1 MPILLLPVLKTIV
14 RMNNKWFLTIVLSKS
29 FTIKEIRASF
39 LEYFKSKRH
48 LIEKSASLMPAED
61 PTLLFTTAGMVPFK
75 DYFSG
80 IVSPPSPRIASVQKC
95 FRTTDLSNVG
105 KTKRHMSM
113 FEMLGN
119 FSFGDYF
126 KKEAIEFAW
135 EYVTTCLPFDKEKI
149 WVTIYLDDDEAFDIW
164 HNHIGMPAHKI
175 VRLGKSDNFWGPAG
189 STGACGPC
197 SELYLDRGEQYTCF
211 SDDPKPGDE
220 GERFMEFWNL
230 VFNQFDLKENGDYAP
245 LKSTGIDTGAGLERL
260 ATLVQ
265 GVDSVFD
272 TDELVELRKAV
283 EEVYGVKYAGDNVE
297 PIRVLTDHIRAL
309 TFTMSDGIFPSNE
322 SRGYVL
328 RRLLRRALLFGRK
341 IGQSE
346 PLLYKLV
353 PAVVKIYGYFYPELN
368 SSLQLISDYI
378 HGEERRFLQTLEVG
392 YQKIND
398 IMHHTKEFRNSE
410 KVITGKEIFTLYD
423 TFGFPPEMTQ
433 EIAES
438 EGFKIDLAGFG
449 AEMEKQ
455 RNRGKSAWKGDAGAL
470 KDITALTRFVGYET
484 DHLLAKVAEL
494 LFSEDSGKTEARKSV
509 HEHEVNNR
517 VFYLVTDQTPCYPE
531 SGGQMGDSGFAHG
544 KHFNCKI
551 VDTQKQGNSIIH
563 VCEALEGEIAVG
575 AEIEIKIDAER
586 RENLRKNHSVTH
598 LLNAALRKKFGTH
611 IRQSGSLVDP
621 DYLRFD
627 FTHPNRLTE
636 NEVEEIETRVNSAIA
651 QKLPVNT
658 QELVKAEAE
667 KTGAVMNFGEKY
679 GEVVRV
685 VRMDDYSIEFCG
697 GTHVKNTGDIKLFLI
712 AKESSPGAGNRRI
725 EAFSSDKA
733 CQKII
738 ELENFLVKQL
748 QTESH
753 QIVDPY
759 KDAFEKLQTELQN
772 HIQKSEKEKF
782 SIAYWHF
789 LKKLETQ
796 IAGFATANK
805 KALKKSAAS
814 LDINETLLDALISQ
828 KVSQNDRNMICG
840 TVEGG
845 IPRMKI
851 MVDYIRS
858 KSPDSIIILFSSD
871 SQKWSL
877 LLATTFAYAEQTGF
891 DASQAIKKI
900 MAAHP
905 ELKVGGGGKKELAQ
919 ATGTIPS
926 EGIAAAEKIILENA
940 KKLL

>member
-1 MPILLLPVLKTIV
+1 
-14 RMNNKWFLTIVLSKS
+14 
-29 FTIKEIRASF
+29 
-39 LEYFKSKRH
+39 
-48 LIEKSASLMPAED
+48 MPADD

-80 IVSPPSPRIASVQKC
+80 IVKPPSPRIASVQKC

-105 KTKRHMSM
+105 RTLRHMSM

-135 EYVTTCLPFDKEKI
+135 EYVTNYLPFDKEKI

-164 HNHIGMPAHKI
+164 HKHIGMPANKI
-175 VRLGKSDNFWGPAG
+175 VRLGKKDNFWGPAG

-197 SELYLDRGEQYTCF
+197 SELYLDRGETYSCE

-230 VFNQFDLKENGDYAP
+230 VFNQFDLKENGEYAP

-272 TDELVELRKAV
+272 TDELKRLREVV
-283 EEVYGVKYAGDNVE
+283 EEVYGVKYEGDSIDS
-297 PIRVLTDHIRAL
+297 IRVLVDHVRAL

-341 IGQSE
+341 IGQKE

-353 PAVVKIYGYFYPELN
+353 PTVVEIYGYFYPGLKL
-368 SSLQLISDYI
+368 SAQLVADYI
-378 HGEERRFLQTLEVG
+378 QGEERRFLQTLEVG
-392 YQKIND
+392 YQKIYN

-438 EGFKIDLAGFG
+438 EGFQIDLAGFG

-455 RNRGKSAWKGDAGAL
+455 RNRGKSAWKGDASVL
-470 KDITALTRFVGYET
+470 KEISTQTKFIGYDCESAHAQVT
-484 DHLLAKVAEL
+484 EL
-494 LFSEDSGKTEARKSV
+494 LLTDESGKSETKKNV
-509 HEHEVNNR
+509 HDYEVSGR

-531 SGGQMGDSGFAHG
+531 SGGQMGDYGFAHG
-544 KHFNCKI
+544 EHFNCKI
-551 VDTQKQGNSIIH
+551 IDTQKQGNSILH
-563 VCEALEGEIAVG
+563 VCEALEGEIAAG
-575 AEIEIKIDAER
+575 AKVEIKIDTDR

-598 LLNAALRKKFGTH
+598 LLNAALRKKFGAH
-611 IRQSGSLVDP
+611 IKQSGSLVDP

-627 FTHPNRLTE
+627 FSHPNRLDE
-636 NEVEEIETRVNSAIA
+636 SEVEAIEIEVNSAIGR
-651 QKLPVNT
+651 KLGVNT
-658 QELVKAEAE
+658 QELVKDEAE

-679 GEVVRV
+679 GDVVRV
-685 VRMDDYSIEFCG
+685 VKMGDTSSDYSIEFCG
-697 GTHVKNTGDIKLFLI
+697 GTHVKNTNDIKLFLI

-725 EAFSSDKA
+725 EAVTFDKA
-733 CQKII
+733 CQKIVDLENNLSQQLHVEGHNIADAYKDSFQKIHI
-738 ELENFLVKQL
+738 ELQSVMKKPE
-748 QTESH
+748 
-753 QIVDPY
+753 
-759 KDAFEKLQTELQN
+759 A
-772 HIQKSEKEKF
+772 EKF
-782 SIAYWHF
+782 SILHWHVI
-789 LKKLETQ
+789 KKLEKQ
-796 IAGFATANK
+796 ISELIVNNK
-805 KALKKSAAS
+805 KALKKSAVTS
-814 LDINETLLDALISQ
+814 DIDEELLDNLVNTKIVKNGNNVIS
-828 KVSQNDRNMICG
+828 G

-845 IPRMKI
+845 IPQMKI
-851 MVDYIRS
+851 MVDYLRS
-858 KSPDSIIILFSSD
+858 KSPDSIIILFSFGEPVG
-871 SQKWSL
+871 KWNL
-877 LLATTFAYAEQTGF
+877 LLATTYAYAEKTGF
-891 DASQAIKKI
+891 DASKNIKQL
-900 MAAHP
+900 MATHP
-905 ELKVGGGGKKELAQ
+905 ELKGGGGGKKELAQ
-919 ATGTIPS
+919 ATGMIPA
-926 EGIAAAEKIILENA
+926 EGSAVVEKIFVEELI
-940 KKLL
+940 

>member
-1 MPILLLPVLKTIV
+1 VSTKA
-14 RMNNKWFLTIVLSKS
+14 

-39 LEYFKSKRH
+39 LEYFESKRH

-80 IVSPPSPRIASVQKC
+80 IVTPPSPRIASVQKC

-105 KTKRHMSM
+105 RTKRHMSM

-135 EYVTTCLPFDKEKI
+135 EYVTTRLPFDKDKI

-164 HNHIGMPAHKI
+164 HNHIGMPSHKI
-175 VRLGKSDNFWGPAG
+175 VRLGKRDNFWGPAG

-197 SELYLDRGEQYTCF
+197 SELYLDRGDKYTCF
-211 SDDPKPGDE
+211 SDDPRPGDE

-272 TDELVELRKAV
+272 TDELMRLRKAI
-283 EEVYGVKYAGDNVE
+283 EQVYGVEYVGDNID
-297 PIRVLTDHIRAL
+297 PIRVLTDHVRAL

-341 IGQSE
+341 IGQRE

-353 PAVVKIYGYFYPELN
+353 PTVVDIYGYFYPELN
-368 SSLQLISDYI
+368 LSVQLVSDYI
-378 HGEERRFLQTLEVG
+378 QGEERRFLQTLEVG

-398 IMHHTKEFRNSE
+398 IMRHTKEFRNSE
-410 KVITGKEIFTLYD
+410 KMITGKEIFTLYD

-438 EGFKIDLAGFG
+438 EGFQIDLAGFG
-449 AEMEKQ
+449 VEMEKQ
-455 RNRGKSAWKGDAGAL
+455 RSRGKSAWKGDASVL
-470 KDITALTRFVGYET
+470 KDITIQTKFIGYDL
-484 DHLLAKVAEL
+484 DHASVKVAEL
-494 LFSEDSGKTEARKSV
+494 LFVDESVKGGGKSEIRKTI
-509 HEHEVNNR
+509 HDHEVGGK

-531 SGGQMGDSGFAHG
+531 SGGQMGDYGFAHG
-544 KHFNCKI
+544 KNFNCKI

-563 VCEALEGEIAVG
+563 VCEALEGEISVG
-575 AEIEIKIDAER
+575 AEIEIKIDSDR

-598 LLNAALRKKFGTH
+598 LLNAALRKKFGAH
-611 IRQSGSLVDP
+611 IKQSGSLVDP
-621 DYLRFD
+621 EYLRFD
-627 FTHPNRLTE
+627 FTHPNRLAE
-636 NEVEEIETRVNSAIA
+636 NEVEDIEVE
-651 QKLPVNT
+651 VNT
-658 QELVKAEAE
+658 AINRKLAVNTRELVKAEAE

-679 GEVVRV
+679 GDVVRV
-685 VRMDDYSIEFCG
+685 VKMSDTSNDYSVEFCG
-697 GTHVKNTGDIKLFLI
+697 GTHVNNTGDIKLFLI

-725 EAFSSDKA
+725 EAVTFDKA
-733 CQKII
+733 CQKIVD
-738 ELENFLVKQL
+738 LENALSRQL
-748 QTESH
+748 HAESH
-753 QIVDPY
+753 NIADAF
-759 KDAFEKLQTELQN
+759 KDAFTKLQGELQGEM
-772 HIQKSEKEKF
+772 KKPEAGKF
-782 SIAYWHF
+782 SILHWHAI
-789 LKKLETQ
+789 KQLEKQ
-796 IAGFATANK
+796 IVELIINNK
-805 KALKKSAAS
+805 KALKKSAVS
-814 LDINETLLDALISQ
+814 SGIDEELLDNLVNQ
-828 KVSQNDRNMICG
+828 KVAKNGHNVISGM
-840 TVEGG
+840 VEGG
-845 IPRMKI
+845 IAQMKT

-858 KSPDSIIILFSSD
+858 KSPDSIIILFSAD
-871 SQKWSL
+871 EPTQKWNL
-877 LLATTFAYAEQTGF
+877 LLATTYAYAEKTGF
-891 DASQAIKKI
+891 DASKNIKQL
-900 MAAHP
+900 MAVHP
-905 ELKVGGGGKKELAQ
+905 ELKGGGGGKKELAQ
-919 ATGTIPS
+919 ATGAITA
-926 EGIAAAEKIILENA
+926 EGVAAVE
-940 KKLL
+940 KKLTAGAMGLV